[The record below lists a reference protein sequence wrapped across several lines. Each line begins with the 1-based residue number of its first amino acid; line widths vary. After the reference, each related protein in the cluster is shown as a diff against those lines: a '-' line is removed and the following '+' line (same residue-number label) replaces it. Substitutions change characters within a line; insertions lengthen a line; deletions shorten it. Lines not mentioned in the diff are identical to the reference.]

1 MLYYSKVNQLY
12 VYLYPL
18 FPHSFF
24 SHIGHYR
31 VLSRVPCAILE
42 VLISSVLYIVV
53 CMCQPTPPVYIPLV
67 CVCVCVCMKS
77 LQSCLT
83 LCNPMDCSPPSSSI
97 QGILQARNT
106 FPTQGLNSHHFPSPA
121 LVGGFFTT
129 STTWEAHIPLLP
141 P

>member
-24 SHIGHYR
+24 SHIGHDR

-53 CMCQPTPPVYIPLV
+53 RMCQPTPPVYIPLV
-67 CVCVCVCMKS
+67 CVCVCVYEVASVMPDS
-77 LQSCLT
+77 LQ
-83 LCNPMDCSPPSSSI
+83 PH
-97 QGILQARNT
+97 
-106 FPTQGLNSHHFPSPA
+106 GL
-121 LVGGFFTT
+121 
-129 STTWEAHIPLLP
+129 
-141 P
+141 